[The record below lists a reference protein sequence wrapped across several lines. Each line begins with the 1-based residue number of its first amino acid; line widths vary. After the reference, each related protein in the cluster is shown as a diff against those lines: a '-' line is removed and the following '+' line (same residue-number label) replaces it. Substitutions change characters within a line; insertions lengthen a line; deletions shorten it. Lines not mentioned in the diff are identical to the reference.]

1 MAITAY
7 VSYLPSF
14 PLQQILFC
22 LPIAICPNNPP
33 VLFLSPIFWEP
44 QMTKG
49 SHSHSG
55 FPCALDVLRKPLS
68 RLSWQTRIRN
78 IADRRE
84 GRKEVGIDAGQECVV
99 CLTTQGVLLLESLS
113 VGLKLLLLTGSENYK
128 REINIETGS
137 REGRSLLGVG

>member
-7 VSYLPSF
+7 VNYLPSF

-22 LPIAICPNNPP
+22 LPIAICPNNPR
-33 VLFLSPIFWEP
+33 VLFLSPIFREP
-44 QMTKG
+44 QLTKG
-49 SHSHSG
+49 GHSHSG
-55 FPCALDVLRKPLS
+55 FPHALDVLQKPLS
-68 RLSWQTRIRN
+68 RLSRQTRIR

-84 GRKEVGIDAGQECVV
+84 GRKEVGIGAGQECVV
-99 CLTTQGVLLLESLS
+99 CLTTQGVLLLKSLS